1 MTLPPHRFPFSSINE
16 ALCSSSYTDRV
27 FLHCVVVFQ
36 SLSCVRLC
44 NPMGW
49 SQPESSVYGISQA
62 RILQW
67 VAISFS
73 GDLPDSGIEP
83 ASPGYLVL
91 ASGFFTT
98 MLPEFSC
105 LISCLLSLT
114 IGPQLPH
121 SRDLLLLTSKS
132 ILPLFP
138 PESQFSSVTQSC
150 PTLCNPMDCSTP
162 DFPVHHQLPELAQ
175 TYDGVSDAI
184 QPSHP
189 LSSLLPSSIFCSIRV
204 FSSKSV
210 LRIRWPKYWI
220 SASASVHPMNIQ
232 D

>member
-1 MTLPPHRFPFSSINE
+1 MTLPPHRFPFSFINE

-36 SLSCVRLC
+36 SLSRVRLC

-73 GDLPDSGIEP
+73 RDLPDSGIKP

-98 MLPEFSC
+98 MPPEKFSC

-114 IGPQLPH
+114 IGPQLLH
-121 SRDLLLLTSKS
+121 SRDLLLFTSKS

-138 PESQFSSVTQSC
+138 PESQFSSVT
-150 PTLCNPMDCSTP
+150 
-162 DFPVHHQLPELAQ
+162 
-175 TYDGVSDAI
+175 
-184 QPSHP
+184 
-189 LSSLLPSSIFCSIRV
+189 
-204 FSSKSV
+204 
-210 LRIRWPKYWI
+210 
-220 SASASVHPMNIQ
+220 
-232 D
+232 